1 MALDALN
8 DAVTKGAATLG
19 ELPDGLEVEERE
31 PARPSK
37 QQTQAT
43 PAAETGGDPEE
54 DGEQEQEVTAAE
66 EDADELT
73 EEEISNSKQLFKALK
88 NPRTAGA
95 TLEFLAKQL
104 GVELNVETKKEG
116 KETVKSLMEELREAA
131 PGLEFVT
138 DKIAPVLEALINKR
152 VSEAQ
157 EDLQTSIENDRVERA
172 NKELQADSKRAFTS
186 VAKQFNY
193 KDNLIPDNILNKMTS
208 LMKEIQPSPTLTPLK
223 YVTILHDAAR
233 AELKLT
239 AKPEST
245 PINRGRGA
253 SPASRLASER
263 VSPTRS
269 GAEPKTKM
277 SLNQAI
283 AAGIEEL
290 GSQLG

>member
-8 DAVTKGAATLG
+8 DAVNKGANALG
-19 ELPDGLEVEERE
+19 ELPTEFEVEERE
-31 PARPSK
+31 PTRSSK
-37 QQTQAT
+37 QQSQAPT
-43 PAAETGGDPEE
+43 PAAETGGDPDEAE
-54 DGEQEQEVTAAE
+54 EQEVTSAE
-66 EDADELT
+66 EDADGLSA
-73 EEEISNSKQLFKALK
+73 EEVANSQQLYKALR
-88 NPRTAGA
+88 NPKTAGA

-116 KETVKSLMEELREAA
+116 QETVKSLMEELREAA

-269 GAEPKTKM
+269 GAEPKAKM